1 MKNIFKNAVLMLVCL
16 MFMMPNQPLTAVDY
30 ANVVTDAP
38 VVINYE
44 ITKGTPEKGKTFDLK
59 VNIMDVRLNYIG
71 FPFPPDT
78 VENSYAAMQQGA
90 FTASNNLGQ
99 VTSFALG
106 ANDSFVYYSIEFK
119 NLVYQGGDDKTFTFD
134 YSFEFV
140 DTSTP
145 IPHERTLRSVSNI
158 TVNIKEAFSREVV
171 ANKSAKLVVAS
182 SSYGGNL
189 KAGNEFTVNFKIK
202 NVSKD
207 GGAKKVSVSIT
218 SNNPKVTVVSSINT
232 KYIGSIGK
240 NATSSGQSFKMVAAK
255 DIEPGA
261 VTFTLHISYENDDG
275 SGGMETVDL
284 STKIK
289 QEDKVQINRAE
300 IYEAYMGRETEVDYS
315 IINNG
320 VTTLNNAEV
329 QLLNENGDVLSTAY
343 VGNVAPATEYSN
355 ADLLVTF
362 DETGTKT
369 LTFAFVYET
378 DDGTKKMIKKEVVIE
393 VTEYSPPFVDPNPP
407 MVDPQPQGVNW
418 LLILVGAGVVGVGG
432 FFAFKAYKKKKASAE
447 SVDEDED
454 F

>member
-1 MKNIFKNAVLMLVCL
+1 MKNIFKKAVLILVCL

-30 ANVVTDAP
+30 DNVVTDAP

-44 ITKGTPEKGKTFDLK
+44 ITKGTPEKGKAFDLK

-71 FPFPPDT
+71 FPFPPTT
-78 VENSYAAMQQGA
+78 VDNSYAAMQQGA

-99 VTSFALG
+99 VTSFAINP
-106 ANDSFVYYSIEFK
+106 NDSFVYYSIEFK
-119 NLVYQGGDDKTFTFD
+119 NLVFQGGEDKTFTFD

-140 DTSTP
+140 DVNTN
-145 IPHERTLRSVSNI
+145 ERTLRTVSGI
-158 TVNIKEAFSREVV
+158 TVNIKEAFTKEVV
-171 ANKSAKLVVAS
+171 VNKSAKLVVAS

-189 KAGNEFTVNFKIK
+189 KAGSEFTVNFKIK

-275 SGGMETVDL
+275 TVGMESVDL

-329 QLLNENGDVLSTAY
+329 QLLDENGDVLSTAY
-343 VGNVAPATEYSN
+343 IGNIAPATEYSN

-362 DETGTKT
+362 DGTGPKT
-369 LTFAFVYET
+369 LTFALIYET
-378 DDGTKKMIKKEVVIE
+378 DDGTKKMVKKEIFIE
-393 VTEYSPPFVDPNPP
+393 VMEYVPPFMDPNPP
-407 MVDPQPQGVNW
+407 VVDPQPQGVNW

-432 FFAFKAYKKKKASAE
+432 FFAFKAYKKKKANAE